1 MQRIKFQY
9 REGDIDQAEYQQ
21 ELGLTKAALEAVRT
35 PDDGDLIRLGDH
47 IEGLIEAWTLA
58 TNEERHQL
66 LTMMLDAVYVDM
78 QSGTFEGV
86 KPKPE
91 FLPLF
96 NLAEPVR
103 AGETVLV
110 AALLDSPPSP
120 PSYHLASQLSRAGA
134 FCA

>member
-58 TNEERHQL
+58 TNEERH
-66 LTMMLDAVYVDM
+66 
-78 QSGTFEGV
+78 
-86 KPKPE
+86 
-91 FLPLF
+91 
-96 NLAEPVR
+96 
-103 AGETVLV
+103 
-110 AALLDSPPSP
+110 
-120 PSYHLASQLSRAGA
+120 
-134 FCA
+134 